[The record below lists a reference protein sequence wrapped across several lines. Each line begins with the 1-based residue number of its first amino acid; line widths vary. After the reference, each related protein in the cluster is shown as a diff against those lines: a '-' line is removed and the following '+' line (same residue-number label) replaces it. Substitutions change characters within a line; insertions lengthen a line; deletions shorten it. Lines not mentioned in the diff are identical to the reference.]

1 MPSQRGPSK
10 LRAEMKRPRH
20 DTEDSRQR
28 TLLACDAAIESGNR
42 LLDLLVGERRV
53 AKSSES
59 QIMKGQVVYLYA
71 FDVANEIATDR
82 ITDALASKRFPFE
95 IQTHR
100 GFPKDVPLYKPLA
113 IEAPPLATTLDG
125 TPLNVLV
132 RVYEI
137 GVVSIALRVA
147 FEAQNLAELKRFH
160 EPKLDDGSTL
170 DAAAIKLCAQVCT
183 SLEHVLIKASPP
195 SEPEAYT
202 IFCLNDV
209 GQKVDANQWLA
220 TSRRAVAE
228 LLTGA
233 EPFEL
238 SEMQMAETLRI
249 VRSYANTDLVVI
261 DWDAALSVE
270 LAGQMDDVLY
280 VLELANVQLEEY
292 RVIDQRLDR
301 YLDRA
306 YDDMKRRRF
315 GLLGTYT
322 ATLRTLRLFRVDVA
336 RLNDEVTHISKFFGD
351 WYLARIYAGTA
362 DRFYLNQWRKSVEDR
377 LGQVDQLYTVV
388 NADVNNRRMVWL
400 EVLVV
405 VFFAIDLL
413 MLAFWRR

>member
-1 MPSQRGPSK
+1 
-10 LRAEMKRPRH
+10 
-20 DTEDSRQR
+20 
-28 TLLACDAAIESGNR
+28 
-42 LLDLLVGERRV
+42 
-53 AKSSES
+53 
-59 QIMKGQVVYLYA
+59 MKGQVVYLYA

-82 ITDALASKRFPFE
+82 ISDVLASKPFPFE
-95 IQTHR
+95 IHTHR
-100 GFPKDVPLYKPLA
+100 SFPKDVPLYKPFT
-113 IEAPPLATTLDG
+113 IEPPPLGTTLDG
-125 TPLNVLV
+125 KPLSVLV
-132 RVYEI
+132 RVYEV
-137 GVVSIALRVA
+137 GVVSIALHVA
-147 FEAQNLAELKRFH
+147 FETQNLADLKRFH
-160 EPKLDDGSTL
+160 EPVLADGSTL
-170 DAAAIKLCAQVCT
+170 DTAARKLCGQVCA
-183 SLEHVLIKASPP
+183 SLEHVLIQASAP

-202 IFCLNDV
+202 IFCLTDL

-220 TSRRAVAE
+220 TNRRAVAE

-233 EPFEL
+233 QPFEL
-238 SEMQMAETLRI
+238 SEMQTAEVLRI
-249 VRSYANTDLVVI
+249 TRSYANTDLVVI

-270 LAGQMDDVLY
+270 LAGQMNDVLY

-292 RVIDQRLDR
+292 RVMDQRLDR

-306 YDDMKRRRF
+306 YDDLKRRRF

-351 WYLARIYAGTA
+351 WYLARIYVGAA
-362 DRFYLNQWRKSVEDR
+362 ERFYLNQWRKSVEDR
-377 LGQVDQLYTVV
+377 LGQLDQLYTVV